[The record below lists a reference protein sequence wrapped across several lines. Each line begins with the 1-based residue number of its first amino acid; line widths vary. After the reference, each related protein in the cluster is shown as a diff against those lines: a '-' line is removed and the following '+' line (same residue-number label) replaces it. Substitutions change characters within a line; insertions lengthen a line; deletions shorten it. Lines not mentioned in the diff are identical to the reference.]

1 VDQARAR
8 WQSLSYI
15 SLRANRRER
24 LVRDLAANKEAV
36 ISRPLT
42 TLNSG
47 EILIDT
53 TIKDISIYNLLRL
66 WFDFSNLRRGF
77 NVSKDLEEV
86 TRLINLYIEGAGKGN
101 ADKLNEAFH
110 SSARWFGT
118 MGGVDYDVDKAGF
131 VALMV
136 ESPGDAGQMKA
147 TITDIQIDGTVAVAT
162 VKEEGFWGT
171 LSFTNYFTLSVLD
184 GRWQITNKTFAHTG
198 GEHA

>member
-1 VDQARAR
+1 MDQARAR
-8 WQSLSYI
+8 WQSLSYF
-15 SLRANRRER
+15 SLCANRRDR
-24 LVRDLAANKEAV
+24 LVRDLAANKEVV